1 MTNKPEKNADE
12 PVAAWE
18 SEGGAPA
25 EPLAPSSAFAALKA
39 ALLRMWSAL
48 SVDNS

>member
-1 MTNKPEKNADE
+1 MKIPKKNSEE

-25 EPLAPSSAFAALKA
+25 EPRAPLSALAALKA
-39 ALLRMWSAL
+39 ALLRLWGAFT
-48 SVDNS
+48 